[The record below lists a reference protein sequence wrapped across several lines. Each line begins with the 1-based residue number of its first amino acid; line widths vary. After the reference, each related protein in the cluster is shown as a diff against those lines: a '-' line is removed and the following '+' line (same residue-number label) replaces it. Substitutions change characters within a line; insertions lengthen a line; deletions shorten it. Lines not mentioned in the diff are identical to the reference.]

1 MTTLRER
8 HASEETDDCRYFS
21 DLKRGGL
28 IAGVAWDCVSC
39 FSGSVSPVQTRHT
52 TNVKTAMAASL
63 DVTTLVSRALALSST
78 KTGLEELQV
87 SLDAS
92 CDLLRTNAS
101 EALDALEQN
110 ALHPKTHALA
120 WLYFLNAAKEAATP
134 RSEAGAETTGARAD
148 QNNQN
153 TGGDENNEGGEDED
167 ADTQPATAGDDTGN
181 DVMTTDTPEPEPEAH
196 HAGIGGGIGATI
208 PTALPTIPKTSYSVD
223 FGTDAR
229 DRDFA
234 RGGSRGFLGDH
245 FGIGDVGHDMDDDPA
260 GYDDGHDVLALPEPV
275 AVKVCVTDAF
285 PAFLKLTKALLMESD
300 HGVAADAN
308 SDASQSEA
316 VNNGDAINGDTVHET
331 SMDVGGDVETSNE
344 TAASAQLRRAPKLF
358 HGLCAQFKAETY
370 ANGIFTDLVA
380 AVEPLRKALRAAR
393 PTKHHL
399 TKQHALF
406 FQTVRVGAFPNPG
419 RLFAH
424 SRLTLF
430 FYYES
435 A

>member
-1 MTTLRER
+1 LTTLRER

-28 IAGVAWDCVSC
+28 IAGVAWDCVSS

-308 SDASQSEA
+308 GDASQSEA

-399 TKQHALF
+399 TKQHALL
-406 FQTVRVGAFPNPG
+406 FQTVRVGLSQIPDDYLPIQD
-419 RLFAH
+419 
-424 SRLTLF
+424 
-430 FYYES
+430 
-435 A
+435 